1 MWLAVRASV
10 VGGVVPGKSQWG
22 VLWSCAWV
30 KTLSQV
36 VVGSGGGKRL
46 ALWVGVVCGREDD
59 RSSPLCSEITTILIP
74 KVFTGSPE
82 EVKKREGR

>member
-1 MWLAVRASV
+1 MRASV

-36 VVGSGGGKRL
+36 VVGSGGGKRS

-59 RSSPLCSEITTILIP
+59 LLARPLSAVKSREL
-74 KVFTGSPE
+74 E
-82 EVKKREGR
+82 REVSR